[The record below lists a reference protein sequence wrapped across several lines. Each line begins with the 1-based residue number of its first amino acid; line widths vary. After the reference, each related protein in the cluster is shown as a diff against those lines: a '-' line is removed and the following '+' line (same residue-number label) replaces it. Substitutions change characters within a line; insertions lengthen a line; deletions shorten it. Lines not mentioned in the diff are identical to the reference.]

1 MRATVHKRRRKL
13 YLRLHVWILLRGWWT
28 IMHGLVGENWSLVWK
43 GSENAY
49 TYSSVLLVRI
59 DDKISQVF
67 NNDEFSKEILFD
79 LAKAVDTVSHLILL
93 SKLEHSGI
101 RGAPLEWFK
110 SYLSDRRQ
118 QVNCNG
124 MQFIQSGVPQ
134 GPILGHLLVLLYFVT
149 LRGVSRRGIVFDANA
164 RAL

>member
-1 MRATVHKRRRKL
+1 M
-13 YLRLHVWILLRGWWT
+13 
-28 IMHGLVGENWSLVWK
+28 
-43 GSENAY
+43 
-49 TYSSVLLVRI
+49 LVRI
-59 DDKISQVF
+59 DDKIFQVF

-149 LRGVSRRGIVFDANA
+149 LREVSRRGIVFDANA